1 MRATLLALALATAT
15 PALASEADDAL
26 LDQTPMLESAK
37 AAKTAAILAYPAV
50 CNSTVPMQVLEA
62 AALMA
67 RAHGGPFATGRAGEA
82 SGAGNRGRSRK
93 VLPRDGG
100 IHRGGGPAAEK

>member
-1 MRATLLALALATAT
+1 MRATLLALALAMAT
-15 PALASEADDAL
+15 PALASDADDAL

-67 RAHGGPFATGRAGEA
+67 RAHGGPLLPPVALAARSTDPCREPLSA
-82 SGAGNRGRSRK
+82 SGS
-93 VLPRDGG
+93 VL
-100 IHRGGGPAAEK
+100 

>member
-1 MRATLLALALATAT
+1 MRATLLALALAMAT
-15 PALASEADDAL
+15 PALASDADDAL

-67 RAHGGPFATGRAGEA
+67 RAHGGPLLRPC
-82 SGAGNRGRSRK
+82 GRSEWRRQSRPIAK
-93 VLPRDGG
+93 GS
-100 IHRGGGPAAEK
+100 AARRRNSSRRWTRR

>member
-1 MRATLLALALATAT
+1 MRATLLALALAMAT
-15 PALASEADDAL
+15 PALASDADDAL

-37 AAKTAAILAYPAV
+37 AAKTAAILAYAAV

-67 RAHGGPFATGRAGEA
+67 RAHGGPLLRAVRA
-82 SGAGNRGRSRK
+82 KRVA
-93 VLPRDGG
+93 
-100 IHRGGGPAAEK
+100 PAIAADRERFCRETAEFIAEVDPPLK